1 MRIVFSHG
9 KESGPKATK
18 ILAMQS
24 VAERL
29 GIPSISV
36 DYQGLE
42 TVSERVDKLLLSTSS
57 NIDPLVLVGSSMGA
71 YASIAAQQRLSTV
84 QGLFLL
90 APAVG
95 LPGYETDGIKSLP
108 EKTVVIHGWQDEII
122 PVNNAISFCRQ
133 HSISALLLKD
143 DHRLSQSVELICKQF
158 ELFLKS
164 AKA

>member
-108 EKTVVIHGWQDEII
+108 EKT
-122 PVNNAISFCRQ
+122 
-133 HSISALLLKD
+133 
-143 DHRLSQSVELICKQF
+143 
-158 ELFLKS
+158 
-164 AKA
+164 